1 MSLGPNYRKLWTASA
16 ISNLGDGIDS
26 TALPLLAA
34 ALTRDPILFSGVAVA
49 GRLPWLLFALQ
60 AGAIADRVDRRRL
73 MVGVNVVRFVLLGA
87 LAATVALDLANIW
100 ILYAVSFGLGVG
112 EVLFDN
118 TAQAL
123 LPSLVKRD
131 DLETANGRLFGVE
144 IVANQFVGPPLG
156 GFLFA
161 IAAAVPL
168 ALDAGTFLVAGGLI
182 AWLAGTFR
190 VERSV
195 AIQDRRLRDEIKEG
209 LSWLWQHR
217 LLRALGLLLG
227 LMNGLSMA
235 GFAILALY
243 ALEVL
248 GLNEIGFG
256 ILATTSAVGSVLAS
270 LVAGRVVKQFGRG
283 PVLIATILGN
293 GATMLVIGLTSNA
306 IVTGAMMALFGF
318 FAVAWNV
325 ITVYHPRPSARQGQQ
340 RLPVP
345 RLGIDPGGRGSRWSA
360 GRFLRPAQPV
370 PARGRRADRRD
381 PGGAPRGQHASHR
394 ERPPGSRR
402 RHPADRRCVTDY
414 EALPSPSSG
423 PPTSAKKHAEG

>member
-217 LLRALGLLLG
+217 LLRTLGLLLG

-325 ITVYHPRPSARQGQQ
+325 ITV
-340 RLPVP
+340 
-345 RLGIDPGGRGSRWSA
+345 
-360 GRFLRPAQPV
+360 
-370 PARGRRADRRD
+370 
-381 PGGAPRGQHASHR
+381 
-394 ERPPGSRR
+394 
-402 RHPADRRCVTDY
+402 
-414 EALPSPSSG
+414 
-423 PPTSAKKHAEG
+423 